1 MEPQFCQD
9 FFFLLVLSF
18 AALIL
23 GVELMNPPGLEA
35 RHAGHL
41 RTLNLERILSVA
53 MDRSAALTRQ
63 ELGQETALSAPTI
76 SILASD
82 LLRRGLLRDAGAAA
96 SRGGRR
102 ATLVEFNARY
112 GVVLGIDIG
121 TRDTRIAMADL
132 RGEILAR
139 CALPTLS
146 HAEPTELLAAV
157 TAAAHAL
164 LRDSGV
170 ASNALMAVAAAA
182 PGIVDRD
189 RGGVVALAPN
199 LKGWHRVP
207 VAEILGRALATPVVV
222 DNDVNLAVVGERWRG
237 VARGHDT
244 CAFLWAGA
252 GIGAGI
258 VIGGALHRGHHWLA
272 GEIGLMCPV
281 PESAQR
287 RFGVPG
293 GLESMAG
300 LRALEELWAGTAPD
314 QGDASLE
321 EIFASARRD
330 EPRGRNAVQK
340 VGTLLGMAT
349 TNLALVLD
357 PSLIVFGGPMLG
369 PDSPLLDE
377 IRRIVRRVI
386 PSPPDMLASELGPDA
401 TLLGCLLTA
410 ASEARIRVRD
420 DLRTERA

>member
-1 MEPQFCQD
+1 
-9 FFFLLVLSF
+9 
-18 AALIL
+18 
-23 GVELMNPPGLEA
+23 MNPTSLEA

-63 ELGQETALSAPTI
+63 ELGQVTSLSAPTI
-76 SILASD
+76 SVLASD

-112 GVVLGIDIG
+112 GVILGIDIG
-121 TRDTRIAMADL
+121 TCDTRIAVADL

-139 CALPTLS
+139 RVAPTLA

-157 TAAAHAL
+157 TAAARAL
-164 LRDSGV
+164 LCDAGV
-170 ASNALMAVAAAA
+170 ASTALMAVSAAA

-207 VAEILGRALATPVVV
+207 VAEILGRALGSPVVV

-244 CAFLWAGA
+244 CAFLWGGA

-258 VIGGALHRGHHWLA
+258 VIGGALHRGHHSLA
-272 GEIGLMCPV
+272 GEIGLMCPG
-281 PESAQR
+281 PEAVDR
-287 RFGVPG
+287 AFGVRG
-293 GLESMAG
+293 GLETLAG
-300 LRALEELWAGTAPD
+300 TSALEELWSDGAALS
-314 QGDASLE
+314 GDASLE
-321 EIFASARRD
+321 DIFGAARRED
-330 EPRGRNAVQK
+330 PRGRKAVQK
-340 VGTLLGMAT
+340 IGALLGMAT

-369 PDSPLLDE
+369 PESPLLDE
-377 IRRIVRRVI
+377 IRRIVRRII
-386 PSPPDMLASELGPDA
+386 PSPPEMLASELGPDA

-410 ASEARIRVRD
+410 ANEARIRVRD